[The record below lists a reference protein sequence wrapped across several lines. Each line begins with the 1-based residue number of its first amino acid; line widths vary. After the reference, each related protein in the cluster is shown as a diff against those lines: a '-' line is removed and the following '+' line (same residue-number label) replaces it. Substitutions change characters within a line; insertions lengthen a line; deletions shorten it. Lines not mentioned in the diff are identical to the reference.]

1 MILRLRNYRLSL
13 FRNQP
18 LRGRQNVG
26 GHARRQHHQ
35 YSQQGFTL
43 VELLV
48 VMGVGMIG
56 LTGLMALIMTSLKGN
71 QTSAAAAEAVEVCE
85 ESMEELRSMTIE
97 AIENFGSPYGPIDE
111 AGWGPVAHHS
121 GSIFGRN
128 NIEFRRTV
136 EARALPSPQFA
147 NLILL
152 RVNVEWAEAGAN
164 LDTDDGTNTHR
175 VYLEMLRN
183 RDDEL

>member
-1 MILRLRNYRLSL
+1 MILRLRRYRFNL
-13 FRNQP
+13 FRNH
-18 LRGRQNVG
+18 LFRNRRGLAGND
-26 GHARRQHHQ
+26 RRQHRQSH
-35 YSQQGFTL
+35 QQGFTL

-97 AIENFGSPYGPIDE
+97 AIETLGSPYGPIDE
-111 AGWGPVAHHS
+111 SGWGPVAHHS

-136 EARALPSPQFA
+136 EARALPAPQFDH
-147 NLILL
+147 LILL
-152 RVNVEWAEAGAN
+152 RVNVEWAEAGAD

-183 RDDEL
+183 REDQL